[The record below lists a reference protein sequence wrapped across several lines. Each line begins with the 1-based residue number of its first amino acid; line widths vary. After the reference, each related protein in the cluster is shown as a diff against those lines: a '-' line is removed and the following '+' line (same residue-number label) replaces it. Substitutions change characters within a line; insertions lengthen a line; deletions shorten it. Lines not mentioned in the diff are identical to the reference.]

1 VQLGHLSIEG
11 CLLAGKLTMALSFP
25 LLDVDLLS
33 AITLVSLPGKLAI
46 DPGAPLLAKVPPSA
60 P

>member
-1 VQLGHLSIEG
+1 
-11 CLLAGKLTMALSFP
+11 LLAGKLTMALSFP